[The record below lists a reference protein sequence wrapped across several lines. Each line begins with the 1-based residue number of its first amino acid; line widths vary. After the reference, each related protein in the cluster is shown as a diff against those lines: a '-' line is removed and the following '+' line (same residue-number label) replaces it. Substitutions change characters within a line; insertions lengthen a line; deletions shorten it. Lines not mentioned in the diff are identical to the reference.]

1 MGTSREERIG
11 LNEAVFREVN
21 ERIEELAE
29 GFGLASQPLDLV
41 CECGDGSC
49 LRRITMTHAEYE
61 ELRSDSH
68 RFAVYPGHESPDLER
83 VVDRREGYDIV
94 QKEQGV
100 PEQIAERTDPRA

>member
-1 MGTSREERIG
+1 MGSHEERIG

-21 ERIEELAE
+21 ERIEDLAE

-41 CECGDGSC
+41 CECGDASC
-49 LRRITMTHAEYE
+49 RERITMTHAEYE
-61 ELRSDSH
+61 ELRSESH
-68 RFAVYPGHESPDLER
+68 RFAVYPGHESPGLER